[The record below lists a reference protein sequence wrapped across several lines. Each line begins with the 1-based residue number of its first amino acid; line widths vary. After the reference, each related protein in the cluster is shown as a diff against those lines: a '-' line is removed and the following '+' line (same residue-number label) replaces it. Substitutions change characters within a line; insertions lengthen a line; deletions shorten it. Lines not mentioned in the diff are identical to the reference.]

1 MKTINIAY
9 AQINPTVGD
18 LDNNLQ
24 LLINQAHE
32 AQSQGADLIAF
43 PELSLSGY
51 PPEDLLFRNSFISD
65 CLANAEKYAKATPDI
80 FSIIG
85 LPLIQNGKL
94 TNAAIVTNKGR
105 IVHHYAKQKLPN
117 YGVFDEL
124 RYFTAGTK
132 PLALELKGINIG
144 VTICEDLWTPEVAE
158 QTKNAGADILISLNA
173 SPFELSKQQERLNVL
188 QTRAKETTLP
198 ILYVNAFGGQDELTF
213 DGNSLL
219 LDKHGNTIINAPCF
233 EASMAVFELNKNGD
247 INTSAKQNH
256 QLDDVALIY
265 KALVLGIKDYYGKNK
280 FKGIVIGLSGGIDS
294 ALTLA
299 LAVAAIGA
307 DKVKTVM
314 MPTKFTSDM
323 SIEDA
328 TLMAKQ
334 LGTKHTTLPI
344 SDCFNSFLECLEP
357 EHGQLPHDTTEE
369 NIQAR
374 CRGVILM
381 AISNKLHFLLLT
393 TGNRSELA
401 VGYATLYGDMAGG
414 FSALKDVYK
423 TQAYDLANF
432 INKEKKIIPQ
442 RIIDRPPS
450 AELADDQVDQDSL
463 PPYEVLDIVLSL
475 YLDNEFNFK
484 QIVDEGFNEETVRKV
499 LRMVDINEHK
509 RRQSPPGV
517 RINHKAFGKDRRYPI
532 TNGYRDY

>member
-1 MKTINIAY
+1 MKKINIAY

-18 LDNNLQ
+18 LTNNLQ
-24 LLINQAHE
+24 QLIDRAHE
-32 AQSQGADLIAF
+32 AQAQDTDLIVF
-43 PELSLSGY
+43 PELSLCGY
-51 PPEDLLFRNSFISD
+51 PPEDLLFRDSFIRG
-65 CLANAEKYAKATPDI
+65 CLAHAEEYAKATPDI
-80 FSIIG
+80 FSVIG
-85 LPLIQNGKL
+85 LPLIQKGKL
-94 TNAAIVTNKGR
+94 TNAAIVTYKGQ
-105 IVHHYAKQKLPN
+105 IIHHYAKQKLPN

-124 RYFTAGTK
+124 RYFTPGTK
-132 PLALELKGINIG
+132 PLVFELKNINIG
-144 VTICEDLWTPEVAE
+144 VTICEDLWTPEVAK
-158 QTKNAGADILISLNA
+158 QTKKAGADILISLNA

-188 QTRAKETTLP
+188 QTRVKETELP
-198 ILYVNAFGGQDELTF
+198 LLYVNAFGGQDELTF
-213 DGNSLL
+213 DGNSILL
-219 LDKHGNTIINAPCF
+219 NKHGDTIINAAAF
-233 EASMAVFELNKNGD
+233 QSELAAFELNENGD
-247 INTSAKQNH
+247 ISTNTKTNY
-256 QLDDVALIY
+256 QLDDIELIY
-265 KALVLGIKDYYGKNK
+265 KALVQGIRDYYEKNK

-294 ALTLA
+294 AITLA

-323 SIEDA
+323 SLEDA
-328 TLMAKQ
+328 TQMAKQ
-334 LGTKHTTLPI
+334 LGTAHATLPI
-344 SDCFNSFLECLEP
+344 NDCFNSFLNCLEP
-357 EHGQLPHDTTEE
+357 EHGDLAHDTTEE

-381 AISNKLHFLLLT
+381 ALSNKSHYLLLT

-414 FSALKDVYK
+414 FSALKDIYK

-450 AELADDQVDQDSL
+450 AELAEDQVDQDSL
-463 PPYEVLDIVLSL
+463 PPYEVLDIILSL
-475 YLDNEFNFK
+475 YLDNEFSFK
-484 QIVDEGFNEETVRKV
+484 QIVDEGFNEDTVRKV
-499 LRMVDINEHK
+499 LRMVDVNEHK
-509 RRQSPPGV
+509 RRQAPPGV